1 MKDGDPGRSRT
12 CDIELGS
19 FRLHSASGPACTRK
33 FMPVDVMIHP
43 NRSGPT
49 RRMVF
54 IREED
59 RNGEAELQAGSDC
72 LEAALGRC
80 AYRRRREDR

>member
-1 MKDGDPGRSRT
+1 
-12 CDIELGS
+12 
-19 FRLHSASGPACTRK
+19 
-33 FMPVDVMIHP
+33 MPVDVMIHP